1 MNDWGTLMP
10 HLRAQPA
17 TNVSI
22 RHLGKQRKSALM
34 LHEEADE
41 ALMLRYQQGEVRA
54 FEILLTRHRKPVF
67 NFILRF
73 VQNRELAED
82 LLQEAFLRVIRSA
95 ANYKRQAK
103 FTTWLYTI
111 ARNLCV
117 DQSRRAKHRK
127 AQSLDA
133 PMSTSDGSGTLLDVV
148 AGNELPSDRTLV
160 SKEIHK
166 KLHAALGELSEEQRE
181 VFLMREFLDMPF
193 KQISEV
199 VGVPENTVKSRMR
212 YALQKLRME
221 LEEFSDMAKAL
232 P

>member
-1 MNDWGTLMP
+1 MP

-17 TNVSI
+17 TEAPVGTQRPIPRNS
-22 RHLGKQRKSALM
+22 RHGKQHSM

-95 ANYKRQAK
+95 AKYKRQAK

-133 PMSTSDGSGTLLDVV
+133 PMSTSEGSGSLLDVV
-148 AGNELPSDRTLV
+148 AGDQLPSDRTLV
-160 SKEIHK
+160 SKEIHI
-166 KLHAALGELSEEQRE
+166 KLQAALAELSEDQRE
-181 VFLMREFLDMPF
+181 VSSAW
-193 KQISEV
+193 ISSSQP
-199 VGVPENTVKSRMR
+199 GSPARAQASGKTRTRISGGRSNSTRR
-212 YALQKLRME
+212 PRR
-221 LEEFSDMAKAL
+221 
-232 P
+232 

>member
-1 MNDWGTLMP
+1 MP

-34 LHEEADE
+34 LTEEADE

-54 FEILLTRHRKPVF
+54 FEILLTRHRRPVF

-103 FTTWLYTI
+103 FTTWLYRI
-111 ARNLCV
+111 ARNYSIDYYV
-117 DQSRRAKHRK
+117 TDDWSGKMY
-127 AQSLDA
+127 DA
-133 PMSTSDGSGTLLDVV
+133 LAYAGFISVSTKDEK
-148 AGNELPSDRTLV
+148 GNEFLLPEMQFS
-160 SKEIHK
+160 
-166 KLHAALGELSEEQRE
+166 
-181 VFLMREFLDMPF
+181 
-193 KQISEV
+193 
-199 VGVPENTVKSRMR
+199 
-212 YALQKLRME
+212 YAVLNLYYG
-221 LEEFSDMAKAL
+221 
-232 P
+232 

>member
-1 MNDWGTLMP
+1 M
-10 HLRAQPA
+10 LRD
-17 TNVSI
+17 
-22 RHLGKQRKSALM
+22 
-34 LHEEADE
+34 EADE
-41 ALMLRYQQGEVRA
+41 ALMLSYQQGEVRA

-73 VQNRELAED
+73 VGSRELAED
-82 LLQEAFLRVIRSA
+82 LLQETFLRVIKGA
-95 ANYKRQAK
+95 ENYKRKAK

-117 DQSRRAKHRK
+117 DQSRRKKHRK

-133 PMSTSDGSGTLLDVV
+133 PLSRDGDGAGTLLDV
-148 AGNELPSDRTLV
+148 LPGSEMASDRKAV
-160 SKEIHK
+160 SRELHQ
-166 KLHAALGELSEEQRE
+166 KLHYAISSLSEEQRE

-193 KQISEV
+193 KQIADV

-212 YALQKLRME
+212 YALDKLRIE
-221 LEEFSDMAKAL
+221 LDEYKDLAKAA

>member
-1 MNDWGTLMP
+1 M
-10 HLRAQPA
+10 LRD
-17 TNVSI
+17 
-22 RHLGKQRKSALM
+22 
-34 LHEEADE
+34 EADE
-41 ALMLRYQQGEVRA
+41 ALMLRYQQGDVRA

-73 VQNRELAED
+73 VGVRAAAED
-82 LLQEAFLRVIRSA
+82 LLQETFLRVIKGA
-95 ANYKRQAK
+95 ENYKQQAK

-117 DQSRRAKHRK
+117 DRSRRQKHRK

-133 PMSTSDGSGTLLDVV
+133 PLSRGEENSGTLLDVV
-148 AGNELPSDRTLV
+148 QGDEMASDRQAV
-160 SKEIHK
+160 SRQLHL
-166 KLHAALGELSEEQRE
+166 KLHDAIAVLSEEQRE

-193 KQISEV
+193 KQIAEV

-212 YALQKLRME
+212 YALEKLRLE
-221 LEEFSDMAKAL
+221 LDEYKDMAKAL

>member
-1 MNDWGTLMP
+1 MTPFANHARVP
-10 HLRAQPA
+10 H
-17 TNVSI
+17 TE
-22 RHLGKQRKSALM
+22 ALM
-34 LHEEADE
+34 ARDEADE
-41 ALMLRYQQGEVRA
+41 VLMLRYQSGDVRA
-54 FEILLTRHRKPVF
+54 FEILLTRHRRPIF

-73 VQNRELAED
+73 VGSRELAED
-82 LLQEAFLRVIRSA
+82 LLQETFLRVIRSA

-133 PMSTSDGSGTLLDVV
+133 PMSQSGESGTLLDVV
-148 AGNELPSDRTLV
+148 PGKDMPSDRAAV
-160 SKEIHK
+160 SSEIHN
-166 KLHAALGELSEEQRE
+166 KLKEAVDRLSEEQRE

-193 KQISEV
+193 KEIATV

-212 YALQKLRME
+212 YALEKLRLE
-221 LEEFSDMAKAL
+221 LDEYKDMAKAL

>member
-1 MNDWGTLMP
+1 MAHVEG
-10 HLRAQPA
+10 QPA
-17 TNVSI
+17 TPVL
-22 RHLGKQRKSALM
+22 RHHQDVADLTPPM

-54 FEILLTRHRKPVF
+54 FEILLNRHRKPVF

-73 VQNRELAED
+73 VQSRELAED

-117 DQSRRAKHRK
+117 DQSRRAKHRR

-133 PMSTSDGSGTLLDVV
+133 PMSASAGSGTLLDVV
-148 AGNELPSDRTLV
+148 AGDDLPSDRVAV

-166 KLHAALGELSEEQRE
+166 KLHAALAELSEEQRE

-212 YALQKLRME
+212 YALQKLRLE
-221 LEEFSDMAKAL
+221 LEEYSDMAKVL

>member
-1 MNDWGTLMP
+1 MP

-17 TNVSI
+17 TSLPIGREVS
-22 RHLGKQRKSALM
+22 GQNETKPVVM
-34 LHEEADE
+34 LQDETDE

-54 FEILLTRHRKPVF
+54 FEILLNRHRKPVF

-95 ANYKRQAK
+95 AKYKQQAK

-127 AQSLDA
+127 AKSLDS
-133 PMSTSDGSGTLLDVV
+133 PMSSADGSGTLLDVV
-148 AGNELPSDRTLV
+148 AGDDLPSDRKAV
-160 SKEIHK
+160 SKEIQK
-166 KLHAALGELSEEQRE
+166 KLQSALAELSEEQRE

-193 KQISEV
+193 KQISDV
-199 VGVPENTVKSRMR
+199 IGVPENTVKSRMR
-212 YALQKLRME
+212 YALAKLRLE
-221 LEEFSDMAKAL
+221 LEEFADMAKAL

>member
-1 MNDWGTLMP
+1 
-10 HLRAQPA
+10 
-17 TNVSI
+17 
-22 RHLGKQRKSALM
+22 M

-54 FEILLTRHRKPVF
+54 FEVLLNRHRKPVF

-73 VQNRELAED
+73 VQSRELAED
-82 LLQEAFLRVIRSA
+82 LLQESFLRVIKSA
-95 ANYKRQAK
+95 ANYQRQAK

-133 PMSTSDGSGTLLDVV
+133 PMSTSEGSGSLLDVV
-148 AGNELPSDRTLV
+148 ANSDLPSDRIAV
-160 SKEIHK
+160 SKEINE
-166 KLHAALGELSEEQRE
+166 KLQAALATLSEEQRE

-199 VGVPENTVKSRMR
+199 VNVPENTVKSRMR

-221 LEEFSDMAKAL
+221 LEEFADLSKAL